1 MLYQEVFQA
10 AVTPARRAEWSRLIA
25 NGLAELNKADPSR
38 VAAELAMHYEA
49 GRDFQRAAH
58 WFLQAARNAAQVYT
72 NHEAADLC
80 KRAINNADRL
90 ETGLRNAVML
100 DAAMLRA
107 ECISTSAHSRM
118 RSGTFGLAEKA
129 ASDAGL
135 VEASGQRD
143 VRRRSRAVQSEA
155 DPAQRVRWG
164 SRGWTSHVFPGA
176 RPPSRP
182 PSMVVADG
190 AHVRGRPRCGGT
202 LEHLCAAGAAKR
214 RAHTGSAARD

>member
-1 MLYQEVFQA
+1 MLYQEAFQT

-49 GRDFQRAAH
+49 GRDFHRAAQ
-58 WFLQAARNAAQVYT
+58 WFLQAARNAAQVYA

-80 KRAINNADRL
+80 KRAITNADRL
-90 ETGLRNAVML
+90 ETGLRNAVVL

-107 ECISTSAHSRM
+107 ELHLNVSAFENAVAD
-118 RSGTFGLAEKA
+118 FGLAEKA

-135 VEASGQRD
+135 VEAQVDAICGAALALFNLKRTSETRALGFKALELATCFRERD
-143 VRRRSRAVQSEA
+143 RRRVL
-155 DPAQRVRWG
+155 P
-164 SRGWTSHVFPGA
+164 HGA
-176 RPPSRP
+176 R
-182 PSMVVADG
+182 DG

-202 LEHLCAAGAAKR
+202 LEHLCAARAPKR
-214 RAHTGSAARD
+214 RSHAGSAARD